1 VTTPD
6 REVALVTSTS
16 ASRVSVSEERFAP
29 VSTEVDICYQ
39 TFGDPEGDPLL
50 LVMGLGG
57 PMTWWDPDFCALLA
71 QHGFYVI
78 RYDNRDVGRSTKV
91 TGRISRRMMARSF
104 AGMKADAPYTLQ
116 DMADDGFGVLDHLG
130 IDAASVVGIS
140 MGGMIVQTMSLSR
153 PDRVR
158 SMTSIMSTTGRRSV
172 GWQDPRLLP
181 MLLNRRSPS
190 REHYM
195 ERSAK
200 LWNLIG
206 SPLYPDTTETVRE
219 RAGETWD
226 RGVNPAGVAR
236 QMGAILTQPDRSRA
250 LRGLRIPS
258 LVIHGLSDRMV
269 HVSGGR
275 ATSHSIPGSELLL
288 IDGMGHDVPR
298 DLHETF
304 VDAIRRTAD
313 RAAH

>member
-1 VTTPD
+1 M
-6 REVALVTSTS
+6 TSTS
-16 ASRVSVSEERFAP
+16 QSRVPVSEEQFAS
-29 VSTEVDICYQ
+29 VADGVDLCYQ
-39 TFGDPEGDPLL
+39 TYGDPGGDPLL

-71 QHGFYVI
+71 RNGFYVI
-78 RYDNRDVGRSTKV
+78 RYDNRDVGRSSRFR
-91 TGRISRRMMARSF
+91 GRINRRVMAQSY
-104 AGMKADAPYTLQ
+104 AGIRARTPYSLQ
-116 DMADDGFGVLDHLG
+116 DMADDAFGLLDHLG
-130 IDAASVVGIS
+130 ISAAHVVGIS
-140 MGGMIVQTMSLSR
+140 MGGMIVQTMALSHT
-153 PDRVR
+153 DRVL

-181 MLLNRRSPS
+181 LLLARRAQS
-190 REHYM
+190 RDDYIAT
-195 ERSAK
+195 SAR
-200 LWNLIG
+200 LWKLIG

-219 RAGETWD
+219 RAAETWD
-226 RGVNPAGVAR
+226 RGVSASGVAR
-236 QMGAILTQPDRSRA
+236 QIGAILTQPDRSRA
-250 LRGLRIPS
+250 LRSLRIPS

-313 RAAH
+313 RATS